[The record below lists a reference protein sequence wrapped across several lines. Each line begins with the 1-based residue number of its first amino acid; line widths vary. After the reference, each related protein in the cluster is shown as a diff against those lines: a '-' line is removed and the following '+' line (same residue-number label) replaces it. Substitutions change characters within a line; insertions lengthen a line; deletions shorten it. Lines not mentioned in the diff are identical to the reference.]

1 MQYKVVLESQISVI
15 LLCLGFLIIP
25 IASTGEEISKEG
37 WPIPELRGLIPY
49 SMTLKKVDGAEK
61 IVERFHISNCG
72 HVARISGNG
81 KVFAYAVDRDQDP
94 PIDYLL
100 LDPDGY
106 GKFTK
111 RLKPEETYTIPEWVF
126 R

>member
-1 MQYKVVLESQISVI
+1 MIMKNKISVI
-15 LLCLGFLIIP
+15 LLCLGILIIP
-25 IASTGEEISKEG
+25 IVSTGEEISKEG

-61 IVERFHISNCG
+61 IVERFHTSNGG

-100 LDPDGY
+100 LDPDGS

-111 RLKPEETYTIPEWVF
+111 KLNPDETYTIPEWVF

>member
-1 MQYKVVLESQISVI
+1 MVKSIPIFIIFLLGMQA
-15 LLCLGFLIIP
+15 IP

-61 IVERFHISNCG
+61 IVERFHTSNGG

-100 LDPDGY
+100 LDKEGS

-111 RLKPEETYTIPEWVF
+111 KLNPDETYTIPEWVF